1 MESTDAEASIRW
13 MARLV
18 LTAEESVMWCL
29 GDILPSVPDESVTK
43 RLRIVRRAVTELADH
58 GVEIKLICRQE
69 ALNDN
74 RILQQLKAMQPQAL
88 IVGGSPYNIAIVDSE
103 MAVFR
108 HGTADSPQAPGGI
121 VIHDSTVASAFHHLM
136 AIGEQPEE
144 SHPAYLDTTA
154 DAARHRNLVR
164 VLDLMSKGFTDDAAA
179 KATGMSVRTY
189 RRHVAT
195 LMNELGARSR
205 FQAGVL
211 AARTGLLTP
220 ALRPH

>member
-1 MESTDAEASIRW
+1 

-18 LTAEESVMWCL
+18 LTAEESVTWCL
-29 GDILPSVPDESVTK
+29 GDIMPSASDESTAK
-43 RLRIVRRAVTELADH
+43 RLRIIRRAVTELVDH
-58 GVEIKLICRQE
+58 GVQMKLICRQE
-69 ALNDN
+69 DLEDN
-74 RILQQLKAMQPQAL
+74 RIFQQLKAMRPQA
-88 IVGGSPYNIAIVDSE
+88 IIAGGSHYSIAVIDTE
-103 MAVFR
+103 MTVFR
-108 HGTADSPQAPGGI
+108 HSTAENPRTPGGI
-121 VIHDSTVASAFHHLM
+121 VIHDSTVANAFHHLM
-136 AIGEQPEE
+136 TVGEQPVE
-144 SHPAYLDTTA
+144 SHPAFLDTTA